1 MTNKEETKI
10 IIAFKKGLDKTLD
23 KLSSQPNILI
33 NEADLR
39 SYLYSELV
47 KQKEFSKTY
56 NIKALKTKTNLL
68 HTEYN
73 YTAGGRYDLAVLCP
87 EDLQSEEYLKYKKI
101 LIGIELKVR
110 EGKNIKTIYEDIEF
124 DMSAFDKTD
133 KTAKK
138 GFIIHINTDAKT
150 PKNQL
155 ILLENKLKRLKA
167 KNKDVMIYYIE
178 INEED
183 KEHYFIYEI

>member
-1 MTNKEETKI
+1 MNEEKEITIVFNKELNKALHDISEH
-10 IIAFKKGLDKTLD
+10 
-23 KLSSQPNILI
+23 PNIMI

-39 SYLYSELV
+39 SYLYSKFIKLNP
-47 KQKEFSKTY
+47 FSKIY
-56 NIKALKTKTNLL
+56 KIKALDTKTNLL

-73 YTAGGRYDLAVLCP
+73 YAAGGRYDLAVLCP
-87 EDLQSEEYLKYKKI
+87 EDLQSEKELNYKKI
-101 LIGIELKVR
+101 LIGIELKLG

-124 DMSAFDKTD
+124 DMSAFDKTN

-138 GFIIHINTDAKT
+138 GFIIHINTDAET

-167 KNKDVMIYYIE
+167 KNKDVTIYYIE
-178 INEED
+178 INEDE
-183 KEHYFIYEI
+183 KHYFIYKI